1 MESPKFNSNR
11 ANYLYPSKGNSDQE
25 LNKSDTFTTLPINT
39 SNNTPD
45 YLHPKPGSRFSNK
58 TEFTSSVQEFLKQ
71 STEIQDEI
79 RKLSEICQQI
89 SPKFTGSKN
98 IEIPEKPDWE
108 KVNQL
113 IKSCNLTPL
122 IIENDEANH
131 ESLTETFL
139 EIIYEYSAQL
149 GISEQAKNET
159 NQLEKIVNEIQEKN
173 KSLEQK
179 LENLKSRKNIES
191 EVRELEKISKTM
203 ENKFKKMK
211 ENLKEKEEIIRELR
225 KNMGKN
231 DKEFENTNGASG
243 INRSKEIFEI
253 FMGREFKERSKSDSK
268 VIKIIDM
275 YEKYKYKLEN
285 VSPDLNMS
293 PDLNELQVILDELEV
308 VSANDAL
315 VIISRL
321 KQDAM
326 FSADAE
332 NFIQEIYHELF
343 LRSLTSKESARSE
356 EILVEILSKISEI
369 KNSLISIG
377 EFRRDLI
384 HTMQCKRNTTN
395 EKIIEK
401 AKVIGYFRKLFQ
413 IGEEE
418 NEFKIV
424 HDIFFFVHEIKIFL
438 QQARSIIGKESTS
451 LSSLLEEISQ
461 CLVRVYD
468 WKNKLLS

>member
-191 EVRELEKISKTM
+191 EVRELEKISKTI

-211 ENLKEKEEIIRELR
+211 ETLKEKE
-225 KNMGKN
+225 
-231 DKEFENTNGASG
+231 
-243 INRSKEIFEI
+243 
-253 FMGREFKERSKSDSK
+253 
-268 VIKIIDM
+268 
-275 YEKYKYKLEN
+275 
-285 VSPDLNMS
+285 
-293 PDLNELQVILDELEV
+293 
-308 VSANDAL
+308 
-315 VIISRL
+315 
-321 KQDAM
+321 
-326 FSADAE
+326 
-332 NFIQEIYHELF
+332 
-343 LRSLTSKESARSE
+343 
-356 EILVEILSKISEI
+356 
-369 KNSLISIG
+369 
-377 EFRRDLI
+377 
-384 HTMQCKRNTTN
+384 
-395 EKIIEK
+395 
-401 AKVIGYFRKLFQ
+401 
-413 IGEEE
+413 
-418 NEFKIV
+418 
-424 HDIFFFVHEIKIFL
+424 
-438 QQARSIIGKESTS
+438 
-451 LSSLLEEISQ
+451 
-461 CLVRVYD
+461 
-468 WKNKLLS
+468 